1 MKLIDSIIKSAKAKK
16 QPYSLADGGGL
27 VMLVQVTGAKW
38 WRFRY
43 RFQGKAKMR
52 FPRYFVCHQVNFMQP
67 FFPDFAYSANIR
79 YIELAIGSQVLNA

>member
-43 RFQGKAKMR
+43 RFQGKAKMLSLGVYPGVSLKAAR
-52 FPRYFVCHQVNFMQP
+52 EER
-67 FFPDFAYSANIR
+67 
-79 YIELAIGSQVLNA
+79 IGLKSYWLVALILH